1 MKKRI
6 LLLILTIGILNAT
19 EYRVAH
25 LKKGRFLNV
34 REEPIVN
41 SRTLIGRL
49 PSNTIG
55 IEIRECKYGAN
66 SKEWCYVSHG
76 VGRKHLEGWV
86 SRSFLEPMS
95 EASIS
100 SDFYIKNFL
109 VNYYKADEE
118 NFLDKLKVFY
128 IFPMQQYMYQKGV
141 NRMNLRASKVN
152 FYKKWPQRYYT
163 LGYMKVLKRKEDYTD
178 VKVTVHWK
186 FINGSESESGRDV
199 HKLRLVYEENQ
210 FKVLAI
216 KKLQHRVY
224 PKVEEIDENASTVI
238 MVDNQEEVT
247 IAESA
252 TVATTSVDSTSYY
265 IKAGSFLETP
275 SATYL
280 NKITTAG
287 YSYVIDKANQGGN
300 IIKRVYIG
308 PFPTTAVTME
318 ALEKVRRDVNKNAYI
333 QTRK

>member
-25 LKKGRFLNV
+25 LKKGKFLNV

-55 IEIRECKYGAN
+55 IEIRECKYAENGR
-66 SKEWCYVSHG
+66 EWCYVRHG

-95 EASIS
+95 KASIS

-186 FINGSESESGRDV
+186 FVNGSESESGRDV
-199 HKLRLVYEENQ
+199 HKLRLVHEDNQ

-216 KKLQHRVY
+216 KKLQHHVY
-224 PKVEEIDENASTVI
+224 PKVEEIEESEANLSDNTLVE
-238 MVDNQEEVT
+238 NQEGGIKEEGTTT
-247 IAESA
+247 IS
-252 TVATTSVDSTSYY
+252 SGGYY
-265 IKAGSFLETP
+265 IKAGSFLEEP
-275 SATYL
+275 SSSYL

-287 YSYVIDKANQGGN
+287 YQYVIDKANQGGK

-308 PFPTTAVTME
+308 PFPTTAITME

-333 QTRK
+333 QTRIK